1 MDDQT
6 IKQDN
11 KTKQDNYK
19 TRQKFD
25 INIKE
30 IYASYIKPN
39 KPNQKG
45 IDDYR
50 SMKSIQ
56 GQSKNAIVKAIKE
69 NSFKNLLKVENIYQ
83 ESRCHAFYRMI
94 GFPIYDN
101 TDYYNPGFDNSYLSV
116 EGDDKN
122 IKLEDKIRIATTSI
136 QSKFTTLCDAREK
149 MQLDFYKCFNFNE
162 SINASVLALSSL
174 NTREFVS
181 SLYKIVD
188 PNSTVSNMD
197 PLKHSYHIDST
208 GQVGKYKPYLLE
220 YIGVNGENP
229 DVSKVPSFNRYHII
243 YPFLVDARYSESVN
257 VDIMPAVPFAL
268 YDWNFKASSTTT
280 VEVPMLETII
290 TNRFSVGKSSDIDG
304 QLQEI
309 KDYIQNNPS
318 ITDNTILDT
327 ILTNYQLTE
336 QQEFINY
343 LYIME
348 SMIKE
353 LVKSQTIARTIQK
366 TYYWLPI
373 PSKTGPENGVTNRP
387 IIISKEL
394 SKNPKFVTKFD
405 SDLINASILK
415 FIDQTSTKASA
426 DAIQHPIFPYSSII
440 FNTQNN
446 NSCGDVTDQNVNK
459 LVNQRNEEMQQA
471 GEALQIIEM
480 IMGEFSGL
488 GLCDILA
495 IVASLHI
502 MPKDKLLG
510 FLDKDAFARMKYKLK
525 QPDAVQSS
533 LSESIVELTNTVKN
547 FYNLMDKLYLDI
559 SQNNSGA

>member
-1 MDDQT
+1 MDDQ
-6 IKQDN
+6 
-11 KTKQDNYK
+11 KTNQDNYK
-19 TRQKFD
+19 TRQRFD
-25 INIKE
+25 INIKD
-30 IYASYIKPN
+30 IYSSYIKPN
-39 KPNQKG
+39 KSNQKG

-50 SMKSIQ
+50 SKKSIQ
-56 GQSKNAIVKAIKE
+56 GKSKSVIVDAIKK
-69 NSFKNLLKVENIYQ
+69 NSFRGILKKEDVYQ

-94 GFPIYDN
+94 GFPVYDN
-101 TDYYNPGFDNSYLSV
+101 TDYYNPGFDNSYTDV
-116 EGDDKN
+116 EGKNKN
-122 IKLEDKIRIATTSI
+122 IQLEDKIRIATTSI
-136 QSKFTTLCDAREK
+136 QSKFTTLCDAREN

-162 SINASVLALSSL
+162 SVNASVLALSSL
-174 NTREFVS
+174 NTRQFVS
-181 SLYKIVD
+181 SLDKITD
-188 PNSTVSNMD
+188 PSSTVSNMD
-197 PLKHSYHIDST
+197 PLKHSYHIET
-208 GQVGKYKPYLLE
+208 IGQVGNYKPYLLE
-220 YIGVNGENP
+220 YIGTNGDTPN
-229 DVSKVPSFNRYHII
+229 VSKLPSFDRYHII

-268 YDWNFKASSTTT
+268 YDWNFKPSSTVT
-280 VEVPMLETII
+280 VEIPMLETII
-290 TNRFSVGKSSDIDG
+290 THRLSLNNSVSG

-318 ITDNTILDT
+318 ITDNTLIST
-327 ILTNYQLTE
+327 ILTDYQLTE
-336 QQEFINY
+336 QQEFIHY

-348 SMIKE
+348 SMINE
-353 LVKSQTIARTIQK
+353 LIKAQTIARTIQK
-366 TYYWLPI
+366 TYYWLPV
-373 PSKTGPENGVTNRP
+373 PSKTGPENGVTTRP
-387 IIISKEL
+387 IIISQEL
-394 SKNPKFVTKFD
+394 SNNPKFVTQFD

-415 FIDQTSTKASA
+415 FIDQTTSKTST
-426 DAIQHPIFPYSSII
+426 DAVRHPIFPYSSII

-446 NSCGDVTDQNVNK
+446 NSCGDLTDDNVK
-459 LVNQRNEEMQQA
+459 HLSEQRNEEMLQA

-533 LSESIVELTNTVKN
+533 LLDSIVELTNTVKN

-559 SQNNSGA
+559 YQNNSGT

>member
-1 MDDQT
+1 
-6 IKQDN
+6 
-11 KTKQDNYK
+11 
-19 TRQKFD
+19 
-25 INIKE
+25 
-30 IYASYIKPN
+30 
-39 KPNQKG
+39 
-45 IDDYR
+45 
-50 SMKSIQ
+50 
-56 GQSKNAIVKAIKE
+56 
-69 NSFKNLLKVENIYQ
+69 
-83 ESRCHAFYRMI
+83 
-94 GFPIYDN
+94 
-101 TDYYNPGFDNSYLSV
+101 
-116 EGDDKN
+116 
-122 IKLEDKIRIATTSI
+122 
-136 QSKFTTLCDAREK
+136 
-149 MQLDFYKCFNFNE
+149 
-162 SINASVLALSSL
+162 
-174 NTREFVS
+174 
-181 SLYKIVD
+181 
-188 PNSTVSNMD
+188 MD